1 MADLKK
7 HDTPM
12 VDELKK
18 GPWPSFADDLETR
31 AKSGVQCCY
40 DLLGQMELSYVHKE
54 THWKHGGIVGVFG
67 YGGGVIGRYSDAPE
81 KFPSIAHFHTLRV
94 NQPASKFYTSRF
106 LRKLCDMWD
115 HRGSGVTNFHG
126 STGDMVL
133 IGTSTDELE
142 PTFYDLSHQFDMD
155 LGGSGSNLRTPSCCM
170 GKARC
175 EYSCLDTQ
183 AICYD
188 LTMTYQ
194 DELHRPA
201 FPYKFK
207 FKTSGCPNDCVAA
220 IARSCCSIIGTW
232 RDNIRID
239 QKAVQAYIGGE
250 LKPNAGAFSD
260 RDWGPFD
267 IQKEVIDLCP
277 SKCMYMDGN
286 KLKIDDR
293 ECTRCMHCINV
304 MPSALRPGV
313 DCGATILNG
322 AKAPILEGAQ
332 MSTLIIPFIKMEYP
346 YQEFKDFVDLMWD
359 WWMEEG
365 KNRERLGELIQRQGL
380 AHYII
385 DILGREPIPQHVRE
399 PRSNPYPFWKE
410 EDVPGGWKRNLADF
424 RKRHAA

>member
-12 VDELKK
+12 MDDLKS
-18 GPWPSFADDLETR
+18 GPFPSFADDLNTR
-31 AKSGVQCCY
+31 GESGVQCCY
-40 DLLGQMELSYVHKE
+40 DLLGQMELSYEHKE

-67 YGGGVIGRYSDAPE
+67 YGGGVIGRYSDVAE
-81 KFPSIAHFHTLRV
+81 EFPSIAHFHTIRV
-94 NQPASKFYTSRF
+94 NQPASKFYSSKF

-115 HRGSGVTNFHG
+115 HRGSGITNFHG

-133 IGTSTDELE
+133 LGTTTDQLE
-142 PTFYDLSHQFDMD
+142 PTFYDLTHQFDMD
-155 LGGSGSNLRTPSCCM
+155 LGGSGSNLRTPACCI

-207 FKTSGCPNDCVAA
+207 FKVSGCPNDCVAA

-239 QKAVQAYIGGE
+239 QKVVQAYIGGE

-260 RDWGPFD
+260 RDWGAFD

-277 SKCMYMDGN
+277 SQCMYMDGN
-286 KLKIDDR
+286 ELKIDDR
-293 ECTRCMHCINV
+293 ECVRCMHCINT

-332 MSTLIIPFIKMEYP
+332 MSTLIIPFIKMEEP
-346 YQEFKDFVDLMWD
+346 YDEFKEFVDLMWD
-359 WWMEEG
+359 FWMEEG
-365 KNRERLGELIQRQGL
+365 KNRERLGELIQRISL
-380 AHYII
+380 TEYLKIVERPA
-385 DILGREPIPQHVRE
+385 IPQNVKE
-399 PRSNPYPFWKE
+399 PRSNPYVFWG
-410 EDVPGGWKRNLADF
+410 EDEVPGGWKRDLASF
-424 RKRHAA
+424 RARHAA